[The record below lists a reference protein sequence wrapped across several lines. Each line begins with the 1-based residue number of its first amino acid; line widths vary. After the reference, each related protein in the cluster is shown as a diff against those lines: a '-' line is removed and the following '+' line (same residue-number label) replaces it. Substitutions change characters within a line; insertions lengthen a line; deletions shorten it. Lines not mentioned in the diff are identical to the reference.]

1 MSKEKGSG
9 EIVHCQEGY
18 NPNKKESNGTIIM
31 MLSKEKESD
40 TMSRTPSFAEAE
52 NVAVAVGKKKSSVQ
66 AFEWALK
73 TLMTSHTR
81 TLHLLHV
88 LNQLQ
93 FIQTPSE

>member
-1 MSKEKGSG
+1 
-9 EIVHCQEGY
+9 
-18 NPNKKESNGTIIM
+18 M
-31 MLSKEKESD
+31 MPLKEKEGD
-40 TMSRTPSFAEAE
+40 TMPQTPSLEEAE